1 MCLKSVVSGFSPTS
15 RGTMDAVGAPRAVPL
30 PERVIEPPP
39 GSDDRVTISPRLEL
53 DLGVVARA
61 HRAFR
66 DALPEA
72 EVAYAV
78 KANPHPEVLALLAE
92 QGASVDLASIG
103 ELDACLLAGVPPARM
118 SWGNPVKKAA
128 DVRAAVA
135 AGVRRFT
142 TDASADV
149 DLLARLAPGAA
160 ITVRLGADDTG
171 SATPFAGKF
180 GVAPDEAAALLIR
193 ARDAG
198 LRPHGLGFH
207 PGSQQ
212 TDPDAW
218 RRGIVAAARAVE
230 RFGQPVPELNV
241 GGGFPTGH
249 GTGPVPDLAT
259 CAAAIRGALATHAE
273 VPGVGS
279 WRPSLVAEPGRA
291 LVADAG
297 VLVSEVVLVT
307 ERAGRRWVYLDVGR
321 YQGLA
326 ETEGEMIVYRL
337 RTPGHPPDAPR
348 GPVVLAGPTCDGD
361 DVLYRHAD
369 VRLALDLA
377 AGDVVEILGAGA
389 YTASYASVGFNGLPP
404 LPTVIR
410 RATHET
416 PEETA

>member
-1 MCLKSVVSGFSPTS
+1 MGGQRATS
-15 RGTMDAVGAPRAVPL
+15 T
-30 PERVIEPPP
+30 PERVVDTA
-39 GSDDRVTISPRLEL
+39 SDSVDRVLVSPRLEL
-53 DLGVVARA
+53 DLAVVGRA
-61 HRAFR
+61 YCAFR
-66 DALPEA
+66 DALPEV

-78 KANPHPEVLALLAE
+78 KANPHPEVLGLLAAR
-92 QGASVDLASIG
+92 GASVDLAGVG
-103 ELDACLLAGVPPARM
+103 ELRACLLAGIAPERM

-135 AGVRRFT
+135 AGVHRFT
-142 TDASADV
+142 TDAPADV

-160 ITVRLGADDTG
+160 VTVRLGVDDAG

-180 GVAPDEAAALLIR
+180 GVAPEEAAALL
-193 ARDAG
+193 ARTRSAG

-218 RRGIVAAARAVE
+218 RRGIAAAARAVE
-230 RFGQPVPELNV
+230 LFGAPVAELDV
-241 GGGFPTGH
+241 GGGFPTPH
-249 GTGPVPDLAT
+249 GAGPVPDLAA
-259 CAAAIRGALATHAE
+259 CADAIRGALAAHAE
-273 VPGVGS
+273 VPGVGT
-279 WRPSLVAEPGRA
+279 WRPHLVAEPGRA
-291 LVADAG
+291 LVAEAG
-297 VLVSEVVLVT
+297 VLVAEVVLVA

-337 RTPGHPPDAPR
+337 RTPGHSSDAPR

-361 DVLYRHAD
+361 DVLYRRAD
-369 VRLALDLA
+369 VRLPLDLA
-377 AGDVVEILGAGA
+377 PGDVVEFLGAGA

-410 RATHET
+410 R
-416 PEETA
+416 PSSEETA

>member
-1 MCLKSVVSGFSPTS
+1 MHGRVVDPVS
-15 RGTMDAVGAPRAVPL
+15 D
-30 PERVIEPPP
+30 
-39 GSDDRVTISPRLEL
+39 SDDRMMATPRLEL
-53 DLGVVARA
+53 DLAVVARA
-61 HRAFR
+61 YDAFR

-72 EVAYAV
+72 EPAYAV
-78 KANPHPEVLALLAE
+78 KANPHPDLLTLLAAR
-92 QGASVDLASIG
+92 GASVDLASVG
-103 ELDACLLAGVPPARM
+103 ELDACLHAGLAPARM

-128 DVRAAVA
+128 DVQVAAA
-135 AGVRRFT
+135 AGVTRFT
-142 TDASADV
+142 TDAPADV

-160 ITVRLGADDTG
+160 VTVRLGVDETG

-180 GVAPDEAAALLIR
+180 GVAPDEAAALLAR

-218 RRGIVAAARAVE
+218 RRGIAAAARAVE
-230 RFGQPVPELNV
+230 RFGAPVPELDV
-241 GGGFPTGH
+241 GGGFPTRH
-249 GTGPVPDLAT
+249 GAGPVPGLAA
-259 CAAAIRGALATHAE
+259 CAHAIRAALAAHAE
-273 VPGVGS
+273 VPGVGP
-279 WRPSLVAEPGRA
+279 WRPHLVAEPGRA

-297 VLVSEVVLVT
+297 VLVAEVVLVA

-337 RTPGHPPDAPR
+337 RTPDHPADAPR

-361 DVLYRHAD
+361 DVLYRRAD
-369 VRLALDLA
+369 VRLPLDLA
-377 AGDVVEILGAGA
+377 PGDVVEFLGAGA

-410 RATHET
+410 RSTET